1 MPLLEN
7 LHAAPAHL
15 PSLDELETM
24 RRSGSLVLF
33 PDVISSVDGQLVAGF
48 RDGTQELRV
57 GAKRIGLDVELV
69 VPEGAKPGHY
79 SEHAADWVLPL
90 VLSMPTA
97 VVATLIANQLQVW
110 IDGWRDQGA
119 ARMPTARYREV
130 VIDEV
135 RGRTAIKEIEGP
147 ADEIVGWVRER
158 SELNRARSDP
168 QPPPAELD
176 WAWPARRD

>member
-1 MPLLEN
+1 MA
-7 LHAAPAHL
+7 LHEQLRDAPTHL
-15 PSLDELETM
+15 PSAEELLTK
-24 RRSGSLVLF
+24 RASGALVLF
-33 PDVISSVDGQLVAGF
+33 PDEISSVEGQSVAGF

-69 VPEGAKPGHY
+69 VPNGAKPGHY

-110 IDGWRDQGA
+110 IDRWRDTGA
-119 ARMPTARYREV
+119 SRMPVVRYREV
-130 VIDEV
+130 VIDEA

-147 ADEIVGWVRER
+147 AEEIIEWVRER
-158 SELNRARSDP
+158 SEIQRDGDAH
-168 QPPPAELD
+168 QPAPAELD
-176 WAWPARRD
+176 WAWPARD